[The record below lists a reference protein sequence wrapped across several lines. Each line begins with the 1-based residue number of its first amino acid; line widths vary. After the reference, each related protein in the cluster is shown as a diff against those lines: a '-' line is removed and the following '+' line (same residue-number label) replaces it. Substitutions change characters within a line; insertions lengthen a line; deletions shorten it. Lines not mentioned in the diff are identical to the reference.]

1 MAFNAMMSGAECAVD
16 ANPLSQ
22 MLKHTERESPFQRVL
37 GDLLTDSHILTDAS
51 HRIVSEEH
59 PLDRQAV
66 KTLKIHAPSASA
78 ADIAQAN
85 EFFSQQGSL
94 AARNLPFSPQAFGL
108 GQGPAHFA
116 AGPSQADFEAAFNAS
131 KGRMGTPA
139 DLMAMSNMKIRSST
153 DPSVWL
159 QEWDEG
165 KAEGQHIASMS
176 SPLSPMAMNFR
187 HPGLSTGFYMPPMM
201 QSPGIA
207 AEKGKAKAQD
217 AEFEAAFAR
226 FEEITQESKAKD
238 ADSTGTTDM
247 DAVWNKI
254 STAHNS
260 AKSSSLHRQNL
271 AEFEAELQAKR
282 EAEQAEILGQDD
294 QESDYAAIMRELG
307 KEAMA
312 AEAVE
317 AEAEYAEAMK
327 QMWEEGLG
335 DYGGPDAGFANIG
348 DGGVIFDGNGVP
360 ALEQYR
366 FDEKNPHL
374 EEQGDPRSFLD
385 DAKAILAHPSGTGSL
400 REAGLL
406 LEAAI
411 QRGQL
416 GEGGYESWVL
426 LGEVRGMDER
436 EAEGLI
442 ALREGVNRGALPEAL
457 LSLAISY
464 TNESYNRAAQH
475 TLRQYLHT
483 RFPDIVGPKDVQP
496 ESLAPWA
503 GHELTT
509 DLFLRVARSQHA
521 SGQPVDPDVQSGLG
535 TLYYANG
542 EYDKAVD
549 CFASALSIRPKDYLL
564 WNRYGSCLSNSN
576 RPAEA
581 LDAYR
586 EALQLR
592 PGYTRAIY
600 NVGVAC
606 MNIDAYHEAAEHF
619 LGALV
624 VQGAG
629 PGGSGTN
636 DNDPLWSTLQ
646 RTFVLMDRTD
656 LAEIARGGRNVE
668 DFRSRGFN
676 F

>member
-22 MLKHTERESPFQRVL
+22 MLKHTERESPFQRDQI
-37 GDLLTDSHILTDAS
+37 GGSS
-51 HRIVSEEH
+51 S
-59 PLDRQAV
+59 RQLQHLPSSQA
-66 KTLKIHAPSASA
+66 THSASA

-85 EFFSQQGSL
+85 EFFTQQGPS

-108 GQGPAHFA
+108 GGPGVTHFG
-116 AGPSQADFEAAFNAS
+116 AGPSQADLEAAFNAS
-131 KGRMGTPA
+131 KGRIGTPA
-139 DLMAMSNMKIRSST
+139 DLMAMSNMKIGTSPG
-153 DPSVWL
+153 PSAWL

-165 KAEGQHIASMS
+165 KAEGHHAATMS
-176 SPLSPMAMNFR
+176 SPLSHMAMNQFG

-201 QSPGIA
+201 QTPGITVD
-207 AEKGKAKAQD
+207 KGKAKAQD
-217 AEFEAAFAR
+217 AEFEAAFAH
-226 FEEITQESKAKD
+226 FEELAQESKEKD
-238 ADSTGTTDM
+238 ADSAGTTDM
-247 DAVWNKI
+247 DA
-254 STAHNS
+254 
-260 AKSSSLHRQNL
+260 SLHRQNL

-282 EAEQAEILGQDD
+282 EAQTAEIEGQDD

-307 KEAMA
+307 KEAIA
-312 AEAVE
+312 AEAV
-317 AEAEYAEAMK
+317 EAEYAEAMK
-327 QMWEEGLG
+327 QMWEGGLG

-348 DGGVIFDGNGVP
+348 DGGMIFDGNGVP

-366 FDEKNPHL
+366 FDETNSHL
-374 EEQGDPRSFLD
+374 KEEGDPRSLLD
-385 DAKAILAHPSGTGSL
+385 AAKAILAHPSGTGSL

-411 QRGQL
+411 QKGQL

-442 ALREGVNRGALPEAL
+442 ALREGVNRGAPPEAL

-475 TLRQYLHT
+475 TLRRYLHT
-483 RFPDIVGPKDVQP
+483 RFPDIVGPNDVQP

-542 EYDKAVD
+542 EYDKAAD
-549 CFASALSIRPKDYLL
+549 CFAAALNIRPKDYLL

-576 RPAEA
+576 RPADA

-592 PGYTRAIY
+592 SGYTRAIY

-629 PGGSGTN
+629 PGGSGTK
-636 DNDPLWSTLQ
+636 DSDPLWSTLQ
-646 RTFVLMDRTD
+646 RTFVLMDRSD
-656 LAEIARGGRNVE
+656 LAEIARGTRNVE

>member
-1 MAFNAMMSGAECAVD
+1 LQHLPS
-16 ANPLSQ
+16 SQ
-22 MLKHTERESPFQRVL
+22 
-37 GDLLTDSHILTDAS
+37 I
-51 HRIVSEEH
+51 
-59 PLDRQAV
+59 
-66 KTLKIHAPSASA
+66 APSASA

-85 EFFSQQGSL
+85 EFFAQQGPS
-94 AARNLPFSPQAFGL
+94 ASRNLPFSPQAFGL

-131 KGRMGTPA
+131 KGRIGTPA
-139 DLMAMSNMKIRSST
+139 DLMAMSNMKIGNSLG
-153 DPSVWL
+153 PSAWL

-165 KAEGQHIASMS
+165 KVEGQRAAPMS
-176 SPLSPMAMNFR
+176 SPLSHMSMNFS
-187 HPGLSTGFYMPPMM
+187 HPGLSTGFYMPSMM
-201 QSPGIA
+201 QNPGITVD
-207 AEKGKAKAQD
+207 KGKGKAQD

-226 FEEITQESKAKD
+226 FEEIAQESKEKD
-238 ADSTGTTDM
+238 ADSAGTTDM

-254 STAHNS
+254 SAAHGY
-260 AKSSSLHRQNL
+260 KKPSSLHRQNI

-282 EAEQAEILGQDD
+282 EAEEADILGQDN

-307 KEAMA
+307 KEAVA
-312 AEAVE
+312 AEAAE
-317 AEAEYAEAMK
+317 AEVEYAEAMK

-335 DYGGPDAGFANIG
+335 DYGGPDAGFSNIG
-348 DGGVIFDGNGVP
+348 DGGVVFDGNGVP

-366 FDEKNPHL
+366 FDDKNPHL
-374 EEQGDPRSFLD
+374 KEEGDPRSFLD
-385 DAKAILAHPSGTGSL
+385 AAKAILAHPSGTGSL
-400 REAGLL
+400 REAALL

-411 QRGQL
+411 QKGQL

-442 ALREGVNRGALPEAL
+442 ALREGVNRGAPPEAL

-464 TNESYNRAAQH
+464 TNESYTRASQH

-509 DLFLRVARSQHA
+509 DLFLRVARSQYA

-535 TLYYANG
+535 TLYYTNG
-542 EYDKAVD
+542 EYDKAAD
-549 CFASALSIRPKDYLL
+549 CFAVALNVRPKDYLL
-564 WNRYGSCLSNSN
+564 WNRYGSCLSNSD

-629 PGGSGTN
+629 PGGSGGGTN
-636 DNDPLWSTLQ
+636 DSDPLWSTLQ
-646 RTFVLMDRTD
+646 RTFVLMDRAD
-656 LAEIARGGRNVE
+656 LAEIARGSRNVE

>member
-1 MAFNAMMSGAECAVD
+1 
-16 ANPLSQ
+16 
-22 MLKHTERESPFQRVL
+22 
-37 GDLLTDSHILTDAS
+37 
-51 HRIVSEEH
+51 
-59 PLDRQAV
+59 
-66 KTLKIHAPSASA
+66 
-78 ADIAQAN
+78 
-85 EFFSQQGSL
+85 
-94 AARNLPFSPQAFGL
+94 
-108 GQGPAHFA
+108 
-116 AGPSQADFEAAFNAS
+116 
-131 KGRMGTPA
+131 
-139 DLMAMSNMKIRSST
+139 
-153 DPSVWL
+153 
-159 QEWDEG
+159 
-165 KAEGQHIASMS
+165 
-176 SPLSPMAMNFR
+176 
-187 HPGLSTGFYMPPMM
+187 
-201 QSPGIA
+201 
-207 AEKGKAKAQD
+207 
-217 AEFEAAFAR
+217 EAAFAR
-226 FEEITQESKAKD
+226 FEEIALESKERD
-238 ADSTGTTDM
+238 TDSAGTTDM

-254 STAHNS
+254 SAAHNS

-282 EAEQAEILGQDD
+282 EAEAAEIEGQDD

-307 KEAMA
+307 KEAIA
-312 AEAVE
+312 SEA

-327 QMWEEGLG
+327 QMWEGGLG
-335 DYGGPDAGFANIG
+335 DYGQDAGFANIG

-366 FDEKNPHL
+366 FNETNPHL
-374 EEQGDPRSFLD
+374 KEGSDSRSLLD
-385 DAKAILAHPSGTGSL
+385 AAKEILAHPSGTGSL

-411 QRGQL
+411 QKGQL

-442 ALREGVNRGALPEAL
+442 ALREGVNRGAPPEAL

-483 RFPDIVGPKDVQP
+483 RFPDIVGPTDVQP

-503 GHELTT
+503 GHDLTT

-542 EYDKAVD
+542 EYDKA
-549 CFASALSIRPKDYLL
+549 DYLL

-629 PGGSGTN
+629 PGGSGAN

-656 LAEIARGGRNVE
+656 LAEIARGSRNVE

>member
-1 MAFNAMMSGAECAVD
+1 MAFNAMMSGAECTVD

-22 MLKHTERESPFQRVL
+22 MLKHTERESPFQR
-37 GDLLTDSHILTDAS
+37 DHIGGTS
-51 HRIVSEEH
+51 S
-59 PLDRQAV
+59 RQLQHLPSSQA
-66 KTLKIHAPSASA
+66 THSASA

-85 EFFSQQGSL
+85 DFFAQQGPS
-94 AARNLPFSPQAFGL
+94 AARSLPFSPQAFGL
-108 GQGPAHFA
+108 GGPGVARFA

-131 KGRMGTPA
+131 KGRIGTPA
-139 DLMAMSNMKIRSST
+139 DLMAMSNMKIGSSHG
-153 DPSVWL
+153 PSAWV

-165 KAEGQHIASMS
+165 KVEAHHAVQMT
-176 SPLSPMAMNFR
+176 SPLSHMATNQFA

-201 QSPGIA
+201 QTPGLTA
-207 AEKGKAKAQD
+207 DKGKTKAQD

-226 FEEITQESKAKD
+226 FEEIALESKEKD
-238 ADSTGTTDM
+238 ADSAGTTDM

-254 STAHNS
+254 STAHDFTT
-260 AKSSSLHRQNL
+260 SSSLHRQNL

-282 EAEQAEILGQDD
+282 EAEAAEIEGQDD

-307 KEAMA
+307 KEAIA
-312 AEAVE
+312 AEA
-317 AEAEYAEAMK
+317 AEAEYADAMK
-327 QMWEEGLG
+327 QMWESGLG

-348 DGGVIFDGNGVP
+348 DGGVLFDGNGIP

-366 FDEKNPHL
+366 FDETNPHL
-374 EEQGDPRSFLD
+374 KEQGDPRSFLD
-385 DAKAILAHPSGTGSL
+385 AAKAILAHPSGTGSL

-411 QRGQL
+411 QKGQL

-442 ALREGVNRGALPEAL
+442 ALREGVNRGAPPEAL

-475 TLRQYLHT
+475 TLRRYLHT

-542 EYDKAVD
+542 EYDKAAD
-549 CFASALSIRPKDYLL
+549 CFAAALSIRPKDYLL

-576 RPAEA
+576 HPAEA

-619 LGALV
+619 LGGLV

-646 RTFVLMDRTD
+646 RNFVLMDRSD
-656 LAEIARGGRNVE
+656 LAEIARGSRNVE

>member
-1 MAFNAMMSGAECAVD
+1 MAFNAMMSGAECAID

-22 MLKHTERESPFQRVL
+22 MLKHTERESPFQRDRIGGTSSRQL
-37 GDLLTDSHILTDAS
+37 QHLPSSQAS
-51 HRIVSEEH
+51 
-59 PLDRQAV
+59 Q
-66 KTLKIHAPSASA
+66 SASP

-85 EFFSQQGSL
+85 EFFAQQGPS
-94 AARNLPFSPQAFGL
+94 ASRNLPFSPQSFGL
-108 GQGPAHFA
+108 AGPGVAPFA

-139 DLMAMSNMKIRSST
+139 DLMAMSNLKIGNSPG
-153 DPSVWL
+153 PSAWL

-165 KAEGQHIASMS
+165 RPEGQHVAAMS
-176 SPLSPMAMNFR
+176 SPLSHMAMNQFR
-187 HPGLSTGFYMPPMM
+187 HPGLSTGFYMPSMM
-201 QSPGIA
+201 QAPGITA
-207 AEKGKAKAQD
+207 DKGKAKAQD

-226 FEEITQESKAKD
+226 FEEIADESKEKD
-238 ADSTGTTDM
+238 GDSAGTTDM
-247 DAVWNKI
+247 DA
-254 STAHNS
+254 
-260 AKSSSLHRQNL
+260 SLHRQNL

-282 EAEQAEILGQDD
+282 EAEVAEIDGQDD

-312 AEAVE
+312 AEAAE

-327 QMWEEGLG
+327 QMWESGLG

-348 DGGVIFDGNGVP
+348 DGGVVFDGNGVP

-366 FDEKNPHL
+366 FDETNPHL
-374 EEQGDPRSFLD
+374 KEEGDPRSLLD
-385 DAKAILAHPSGTGSL
+385 AAKAILAHPSGIGSL

-411 QRGQL
+411 QKGQL

-442 ALREGVNRGALPEAL
+442 ALREGVNRGAPPEAL

-475 TLRQYLHT
+475 TLRRYLHT
-483 RFPDIVGPKDVQP
+483 RFPDLVGSTDVQP

-503 GHELTT
+503 GHELTA

-542 EYDKAVD
+542 EYEKAAD
-549 CFASALSIRPKDYLL
+549 CFAAALGVRPKDYLL

-636 DNDPLWSTLQ
+636 DSDPLWSTLQ
-646 RTFVLMDRTD
+646 RTFVLMDRSD
-656 LAEIARGGRNVE
+656 LAEIARGSRNVE
-668 DFRSRGFN
+668 DFRSQGFN

>member
-37 GDLLTDSHILTDAS
+37 GDFLTDSHILTDAS

-66 KTLKIHAPSASA
+66 KTLKIH
-78 ADIAQAN
+78 
-85 EFFSQQGSL
+85 
-94 AARNLPFSPQAFGL
+94 
-108 GQGPAHFA
+108 GPAHFA

-207 AEKGKAKAQD
+207 DEKGKAKAQD

-238 ADSTGTTDM
+238 ADSTGTT
-247 DAVWNKI
+247 NG
-254 STAHNS
+254 
-260 AKSSSLHRQNL
+260 R
-271 AEFEAELQAKR
+271 AELQAKR

-411 QRGQL
+411 Q
-416 GEGGYESWVL
+416 SWVL

-442 ALREGVNRGALPEAL
+442 ALREGVNRGAQQAL

-509 DLFLRVARSQHA
+509 DLFY
-521 SGQPVDPDVQSGLG
+521 DGLG